1 LCSDNGEIHF
11 HVKEEHM
18 HRLIILV
25 VMLAACSTPAPAPT
39 PIPQPTALPTVLPT
53 ATPQP
58 TAIPQPTATPAP
70 TLAPNVVLATLNV
83 TSSTFEAGGS
93 IPTEYS
99 CDGTN
104 ISPAIRWGA
113 VPTGTVSFALI
124 MEDADYDN
132 YTHWVLF
139 NIPANRT
146 EIAADVP
153 DGEQLDGIGFHAQ
166 NAFSSPGYNGPC
178 PDPKDTHTYTFTL
191 YALNTMLPLTPDP
204 FSPVS
209 KGMVRDAMKGHILG
223 EGILSGTYTRP

>member
-1 LCSDNGEIHF
+1 
-11 HVKEEHM
+11 M
-18 HRLIILV
+18 QHRLILV
-25 VMLAACSTPAPAPT
+25 AMLLLAACSSQPATPT
-39 PIPQPTALPTVLPT
+39 VIPQPTTLPT
-53 ATPQP
+53 AV
-58 TAIPQPTATPAP
+58 PTATITPTATSIAAPTSKPAP
-70 TLAPNVVLATLNV
+70 TLDPNATPATINI
-83 TSSTFEAGGS
+83 SSNIFESGGS
-93 IPTEYS
+93 IPTEHS

-104 ISPAIRWGA
+104 ISPAIRWENIPA
-113 VPTGTVSFALI
+113 GTVSFALI

-139 NIPANRT
+139 NIPADRT
-146 EIAADVP
+146 ELPTDVP

-223 EGILSGTYTRP
+223 EGVLSGIYTRP